1 MTESSSRSRIA
12 RPRILVV
19 IGLAVALAAGCA
31 PGPSSGPPLAVVD
44 GRESASKDGAA
55 GPSPAPPPEPEAWS
69 ESLSRIG
76 EDAQFGPCR
85 YLESDVPAD
94 VTRECLSFSPGG
106 ALSAEGKEL
115 YAALVTSPEADRT
128 KPPLVIA
135 SGADRSFSA
144 VVDTWARALAD
155 GLSWPVIVIES
166 RTQLIGHDTCQPPV
180 DVAGD
185 ELVAAD
191 ARPTDPEPRRAAT
204 EVARGC
210 QDATGELALEFGAR
224 GSAGDIDL
232 VARRLGL
239 ESFVLGGA
247 GAGIRP
253 ALRYASDNP
262 DSVAAIVADSPTTFD
277 GDLAEHVTAQAE
289 GAQMALG
296 SWAGQ
301 CEAADC
307 LSAPVPSSTTPFDD
321 FESSPAGAAAL
332 RYGASAL
339 SGVQN
344 SVPEDRDR
352 MFELFAAAADGN
364 PPRGTVPTSDI
375 GTREL
380 FSTCTD
386 FPIRTPAEEQG
397 TMIDELGDRFPT
409 FGRSMALRTALC
421 DDWPV
426 VEAAPISL
434 PRVPALILGTTGG
447 DPLAGRDPA
456 GTGSADV
463 TAAGAAGAIPLRYGG
478 FGSAA
483 AGTGRCIADGIN
495 EFLADPSA
503 AAPTAC
509 PA

>member
-1 MTESSSRSRIA
+1 MTEVPTRSRLV
-12 RPRILVV
+12 RIFAV
-19 IGLAVALAAGCA
+19 IGLAAALAAGCA
-31 PGPSSGPPLAVVD
+31 PGPTSGPPLPVVD
-44 GRESASKDGAA
+44 GRGSDASGEATESSQE
-55 GPSPAPPPEPEAWS
+55 PPAPDEWS
-69 ESLSRIG
+69 KGLSRIA
-76 EDAQFGPCR
+76 EDARFGECR
-85 YLESDVPAD
+85 YLESEPPAD
-94 VTRECLSFSPGG
+94 VTRECLPFSPGG
-106 ALSAEGKEL
+106 ALASEGKEL

-144 VVDTWARALAD
+144 VVDTWARALSD

-166 RTQLIGHDTCQPPV
+166 RTQLLGHETCEPPV
-180 DVAGD
+180 DVGGD

-191 ARPTDPEPRRAAT
+191 ALPTDPEPRRTAT

-224 GSAGDIDL
+224 GSAGDIEI
-232 VARRLGL
+232 VAEQLGL

-253 ALRYASDNP
+253 ALRYASENP
-262 DSVAAIVADSPTTFD
+262 DSVAAMVTDSPTNFG
-277 GDLAEHVTAQAE
+277 GDLTEQVTAQAE

-301 CEAADC
+301 CEATDC
-307 LSAPVPSSTTPFDD
+307 LSTPVPSSTTSFDD

-332 RYGASAL
+332 RFGASAL

-344 SVPEDRDR
+344 SVPSDRTR
-352 MFELFAAAADGN
+352 MFELFAEAANGN

-375 GTREL
+375 GTREF

-386 FPIRTPAEEQG
+386 FPERASTEERG
-397 TMIDELGDRFPT
+397 AMIDDLGDRFPT
-409 FGRSMALRTALC
+409 FGRSMAIRSGLC
-421 DDWPV
+421 NDWSV
-426 VEAAPISL
+426 VEAEPISL
-434 PRVPALILGTTGG
+434 PQIPALVLGTTGG

-456 GTGSADV
+456 GTGSAAL
-463 TAAGAAGAIPLRYGG
+463 TGAGASGAIPLRYGG

-483 AGTGRCIADGIN
+483 AGTGACIADGIN
-495 EFLADPSA
+495 EFLGDPA
-503 AAPTAC
+503 TAAPTAC

>member
-1 MTESSSRSRIA
+1 MTELPSRLF
-12 RPRILVV
+12 RILAAV
-19 IGLAVALAAGCA
+19 GLTAALVSGCA

-44 GRESASKDGAA
+44 GRESDANDGSA
-55 GPSPAPPPEPEAWS
+55 GPPSEPPPSPEAWS
-69 ESLSRIG
+69 EGLSRIG
-76 EDAQFGPCR
+76 ENARFGECR
-85 YLESDVPAD
+85 YLDSEVPAD
-94 VTRECLSFSPGG
+94 VTRECLSFSPGD
-106 ALSAEGKEL
+106 ALASEGKEL
-115 YAALVTSPEADRT
+115 YAALLTSPEADRA

-155 GLSWPVIVIES
+155 GLSWPVVVIES

-191 ARPTDPEPRRAAT
+191 AAPTDPEPRRTAT

-224 GSAGDIDL
+224 GSSGDIDI
-232 VARRLGL
+232 VAERLGL
-239 ESFVLGGA
+239 DTFVLGGA
-247 GAGIRP
+247 GSGIRS

-262 DSVAAIVADSPTTFD
+262 DSVAAIVADSPAGF
-277 GDLAEHVTAQAE
+277 GEDLTEQVSAQAE
-289 GAQMALG
+289 GAQLALA

-301 CEAADC
+301 CEANDC
-307 LSAPVPSSTTPFDD
+307 LSAPVPASTTPFEL

-344 SVPEDRDR
+344 SVPNDRDR

-375 GTREL
+375 VTREL

-386 FPIRTPAEEQG
+386 FPVRASTEDRSAL
-397 TMIDELGDRFPT
+397 IDDLGNRFPT
-409 FGRSMALRTALC
+409 FGRSMAIRTGLC
-421 DDWPV
+421 NDWPV
-426 VEAAPISL
+426 VEAEPLKL
-434 PRVPALILGTTGG
+434 PQVPALVLGTTGG

-456 GTGSADV
+456 GTGSAAL
-463 TAAGAAGAIPLRYGG
+463 TAAGAVGAIPLRYGG

-483 AGTGRCIADGIN
+483 VGTGTCISDGIN
-495 EFLADPSA
+495 EFLVDPAA

>member
-1 MTESSSRSRIA
+1 MRRSPSCLRFFRVLTA
-12 RPRILVV
+12 
-19 IGLAVALAAGCA
+19 IGLTAALAAGCA

-44 GRESASKDGAA
+44 GHESTSNDGSDES
-55 GPSPAPPPEPEAWS
+55 PSEPPPAPESWS
-69 ESLSRIG
+69 EGLSRIG
-76 EDAQFGPCR
+76 EDARFGECR
-85 YLESDVPAD
+85 YLESDLPAD

-106 ALSAEGKEL
+106 ALASEGKEL

-155 GLSWPVIVIES
+155 GLSWPVVVIES

-191 ARPTDPEPRRAAT
+191 AAPTDPETRRTAT

-224 GSAGDIDL
+224 GSAADIDI
-232 VARRLGL
+232 VADRLGL
-239 ESFVLGGA
+239 ENFVLGGA
-247 GAGIRP
+247 GSGIRP
-253 ALRYASDNP
+253 ALRYAADNP
-262 DSVAAIVADSPTTFD
+262 DSVAAMVADSPTNFG
-277 GDLAEHVTAQAE
+277 GDLTEQVSAQAE

-301 CEAADC
+301 CEATDC
-307 LSAPVPSSTTPFDD
+307 LSGPVPSSTTPFEN

-344 SVPEDRDR
+344 SEPDDRKR
-352 MFELFAAAADGN
+352 MFELFAGAASGN
-364 PPRGTVPTSDI
+364 PPRGAVPTSDI

-386 FPIRTPAEEQG
+386 FPVRASTEDRGA
-397 TMIDELGDRFPT
+397 MIDDLGERFPT
-409 FGRSMALRTALC
+409 FGRSMAIRTGLC
-421 DDWPV
+421 NDWPV
-426 VEAAPISL
+426 VDAEPLTL
-434 PRVPALILGTTGG
+434 PQIPALVLGTTGG

-456 GTGSADV
+456 GTGSAAL

-483 AGTGRCIADGIN
+483 AGTGACIAEGIN
-495 EFLADPSA
+495 AFLVDPA
-503 AAPTAC
+503 ATEPTAC